1 MGKRKS
7 ASWMYMSRLAAQKEW
22 AFMKVR
28 PIDMSSPAPRTHA
41 HTAPRSCTSTTS
53 RSRVRS
59 TRRGT
64 PSSWSSSTPTHC
76 TSAPSVRACVH
87 AY

>member
-28 PIDMSSPAPRTHA
+28 PESSMCALYA
-41 HTAPRSCTSTTS
+41 DSDY
-53 RSRVRS
+53 
-59 TRRGT
+59 RREERGYLR
-64 PSSWSSSTPTHC
+64 PVAS
-76 TSAPSVRACVH
+76 
-87 AY
+87 